1 MEKKSVFAL
10 LFFVAVVSAS
20 YGTTTFVVELKNKPY
35 GENYADC
42 AGTYLLSP
50 WYQINKKPVYI
61 SLRSNNHN
69 RYIFQN
75 PDNRWVVT
83 SLQYL

>member
-10 LFFVAVVSAS
+10 LLFAAVVSA
-20 YGTTTFVVELKNKPY
+20 YADTTFVVELKSKPY
-35 GENYADC
+35 GSNYADC

-50 WYQINKKPVYI
+50 WYQINGRQVYI
-61 SLRSNNHN
+61 SLRSNDNN

-83 SLQYL
+83 SLHYL